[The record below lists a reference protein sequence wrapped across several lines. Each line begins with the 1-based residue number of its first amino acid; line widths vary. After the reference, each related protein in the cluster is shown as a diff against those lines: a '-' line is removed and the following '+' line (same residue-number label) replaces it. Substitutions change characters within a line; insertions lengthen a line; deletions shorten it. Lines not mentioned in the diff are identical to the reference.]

1 MLLEK
6 HLTASKGLVVNLCFC
21 RVAIEVTKNKW
32 QKVKIEIGKES
43 KKKQDTSNAAQYCWT
58 SMKIV
63 NFNHS
68 T

>member
-43 KKKQDTSNAAQYCWT
+43 KKKIGYIKRCSVLLDEYEDCEL
-58 SMKIV
+58 
-63 NFNHS
+63 
-68 T
+68 

>member
-43 KKKQDTSNAAQYCWT
+43 KKNWIHQTLLSIAGR
-58 SMKIV
+58 V
-63 NFNHS
+63 
-68 T
+68 